1 MKILIADPISVV
13 RAGLRQVLR
22 DLDPNVSIVEA
33 NDFILAA
40 QSTTP
45 DFDLVV
51 IDLAMPG
58 MDGVAGIR
66 ALNARAPSTPVVV
79 FSAADDPRTMIAA
92 IEAGARGYVPKATP
106 NAILVAALRLALAG
120 GVYLPPVASLSRRPE
135 PDAIAVGAL
144 ANLSRRQREILA
156 LVSEGMSNQSI
167 GDRLELTLSTVK
179 AHVTAIL
186 KILGVENRTQAVLL
200 AKRAGGDTAGAFAS
214 APIRGPDRELI
225 ARLNQELRGPLNAII
240 GFADIIGDELYGPIG
255 TQKYVE
261 CSRNIGAAGRQL
273 LAAIVAAAETER
285 DSTAMNAIEEKEIDV
300 ATVIQSTAHTIKQGA
315 KRAKVAVAT
324 YIPDDLPRLK
334 GDEGRVRQIVL
345 DLLSTAIRFT
355 PPEGR
360 LTVAAELD
368 PDKRISIR
376 ISDIGPGLTQS
387 RRRASD
393 GLSRGRADYP
403 AFAHV
408 KSLVEMHGGRLA
420 IDATSDAGAA
430 VVAIFPAERTLGAL
444 SGRVAG
450 GA

>member
-1 MKILIADPISVV
+1 
-13 RAGLRQVLR
+13 
-22 DLDPNVSIVEA
+22 VEA

-66 ALNARAPSTPVVV
+66 ALNARAPSTPIVV

-92 IEAGARGYVPKATP
+92 IESGARGYVPKATP

-120 GVYLPPVASLSRRPE
+120 GIYLPPVASLSRRPE

-156 LVSEGMSNQSI
+156 LVSEGMSNQAI

-186 KILGVENRTQAVLL
+186 KILGVDNRTQAVLL

-240 GFADIIGDELYGPIG
+240 GL
-255 TQKYVE
+255 
-261 CSRNIGAAGRQL
+261 
-273 LAAIVAAAETER
+273 
-285 DSTAMNAIEEKEIDV
+285 
-300 ATVIQSTAHTIKQGA
+300 
-315 KRAKVAVAT
+315 
-324 YIPDDLPRLK
+324 
-334 GDEGRVRQIVL
+334 
-345 DLLSTAIRFT
+345 
-355 PPEGR
+355 
-360 LTVAAELD
+360 
-368 PDKRISIR
+368 
-376 ISDIGPGLTQS
+376 
-387 RRRASD
+387 
-393 GLSRGRADYP
+393 
-403 AFAHV
+403 
-408 KSLVEMHGGRLA
+408 
-420 IDATSDAGAA
+420 
-430 VVAIFPAERTLGAL
+430 
-444 SGRVAG
+444 
-450 GA
+450 

>member
-22 DLDPNVSIVEA
+22 DLDPNVTIVEA
-33 NDFILAA
+33 SDFILAA

-51 IDLAMPG
+51 IELAMPG

-79 FSAADDPRTMIAA
+79 FSAADDPRAMIAA
-92 IEAGARGYVPKATP
+92 IEAGARGYVPKTTP
-106 NAILVAALRLALAG
+106 NAVLVAALRLVLAG
-120 GVYLPPVASLSRRPE
+120 GIYLPPVASLSRRPE
-135 PDAIAVGAL
+135 PDAMAVGAL
-144 ANLSRRQREILA
+144 AKLSRRQREILS
-156 LVSEGMSNQSI
+156 LVSEGMSNQTI

-200 AKRAGGDTAGAFAS
+200 AKRAGGDVAGTIAGT
-214 APIRGPDRELI
+214 PIRGADRELI

-240 GFADIIGDELYGPIG
+240 GFADIIGDELYGPVG
-255 TQKYVE
+255 TPKYVE

-273 LAAIVAAAETER
+273 LAAIVAAADAGRESAAV
-285 DSTAMNAIEEKEIDV
+285 DAIDEKEIDI
-300 ATVIQSTAHTIKQGA
+300 ATVIQSTAYTVKQGA

-324 YIPDDLPRLK
+324 RVPDDLPRLK

-368 PDKRISIR
+368 PDKRIAIR
-376 ISDIGPGLTQS
+376 ISDIGPGIAQS

-393 GLSRGRADYP
+393 GPNRGRADYP
-403 AFAHV
+403 AFEHV
-408 KSLVEMHGGRLA
+408 KSLVEMHGGSLA

-430 VVAIFPAERTLGAL
+430 VAAIFPPERTLGAM
-444 SGRVAG
+444 SGRIPG